1 MVSTFKF
8 NKEEFLEKIS
18 EALAL
23 TGKLENPEEDINL
36 IQTIQLRLIEKV
48 GTKEQKQEILK
59 MTKELLRDNYF
70 VKVFAEESREEGIK
84 KGREEGKFDVA
95 LKLIHK
101 KNMSV
106 EEAAEITEVP
116 LEQLKEA
123 VGY

>member
-1 MVSTFKF
+1 
-8 NKEEFLEKIS
+8 
-18 EALAL
+18 
-23 TGKLENPEEDINL
+23 
-36 IQTIQLRLIEKV
+36 
-48 GTKEQKQEILK
+48 

-106 EEAAEITEVP
+106 RSC
-116 LEQLKEA
+116 
-123 VGY
+123 